1 MPSRIFAA
9 IYDPLMRRLEPPG
22 VRDAR
27 GPLVGDLRGEI
38 LEVGA
43 GTGANFNHYGAEA
56 RVTATDYSPHMIKR
70 ARRKA
75 RETQADV
82 TVQRANVETLP
93 FADGQFDH
101 TIATLVFCSV
111 DDPAAGLAEIRRV
124 TKAGGGVRLLEHVRA
139 DGGKVRRVQGWL
151 TPLWRRMNDGCHL
164 DRETVREVER
174 AGFEIE
180 SVESVPNTPGFV
192 PMKIVRARVPDP

>member
-9 IYDPLMRRLEPPG
+9 IYDPLMHRIEPQG

-27 GPLVGDLRGEI
+27 GPLVDDLTGDV

-43 GTGANFNHYGAEA
+43 GTGANFEHYSTAA
-56 RVTATDYSPHMIKR
+56 HVTATDYSSHMVKR

-75 RETQADV
+75 AQAEADV
-82 TVQRANVETLP
+82 TVCEANVGSLP
-93 FADGQFDH
+93 FTDGQFDH
-101 TIATLVFCSV
+101 AVATLVFCSV

-124 TKAGGGVRLLEHVRA
+124 TKAGGNVRFLEHVGA
-139 DGGKVRRVQGWL
+139 DGGRPRRVQNWL

-164 DRETVREVER
+164 NRDTVQEVER
-174 AGFEIE
+174 AGFEVE
-180 SVESVPNTPGFV
+180 AVESIPKTPRLV
-192 PMKIVRARVPDP
+192 PMKVIRARVPDA